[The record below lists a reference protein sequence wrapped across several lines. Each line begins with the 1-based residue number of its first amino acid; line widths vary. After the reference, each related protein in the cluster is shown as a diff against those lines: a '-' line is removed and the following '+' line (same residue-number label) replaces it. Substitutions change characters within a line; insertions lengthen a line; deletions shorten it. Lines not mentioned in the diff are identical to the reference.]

1 MEEDNEIN
9 DDLILEVMR
18 ENSELVIELLCSMI
32 KENVL
37 LIRKFINK
45 KKYSDFTYYLK
56 TSQKDHIIILE
67 TISYYIRNILG
78 DTLDNTY
85 SILDKVNYTY
95 SNIKDIEVSRDE
107 DIPILRILLGNYT
120 KEPLFRLTGLRI
132 IPDWMISEIKEKI
145 QKNDKLGDMSSKW
158 FPIQFFIIISPFI
171 DMDRLLLYLY
181 KTKPEG

>member
-1 MEEDNEIN
+1 
-9 DDLILEVMR
+9 MR
-18 ENSELVIELLCSMI
+18 ENSELAIELLCSMI

-85 SILDKVNYTY
+85 SILYKVNYIY

-107 DIPILRILLGNYT
+107 DIPILKILLGNYT
-120 KEPLFRLTGLRI
+120 KEPLYRLTGLKI
-132 IPDWMISEIKEKI
+132 IPEWMVYEIKEKI